1 MILLTNEYCFSFY
14 ISLERGEE
22 TLISQTISIIIP
34 IHFLLGYEQMEQI
47 LERITEDVR
56 NDRPIGPPSVY
67 ANTVIVSP
75 RITRRALSTLPRA
88 VRALPLRSSRLE
100 ARMNLGTELQTFSPR
115 PLDDPEDEDE
125 WPLPPPPLMIE
136 DDPPRSQRQRSAR
149 GSHYTSKD
157 FALVRP

>member
-1 MILLTNEYCFSFY
+1 MSTAFLFIFLWKVVRKHQL
-14 ISLERGEE
+14 SLQD
-22 TLISQTISIIIP
+22 I
-34 IHFLLGYEQMEQI
+34 FLGYEQMEQI

-115 PLDDPEDEDE
+115 PKDDPEDEDEDE

-136 DDPPRSQRQRSAR
+136 DDPPRSQRSIR
-149 GSHYTSKD
+149 GLRRGYASKN
-157 FALVRP
+157 FALVSP